1 MSTRFKSRLALGAA
15 LAITGSSAFGASIAL
30 DTSDPS
36 NGLTDIF
43 SATFDGALTPCT
55 GADPAWCSFFGGKPG
70 ATRAIVLSPNPSGI
84 STATPGGITG
94 AGPGSFLNLNIN
106 GSNLELTGGTIAFPA
121 LTLTIAGTTVV
132 TPSGTA
138 GIVLD
143 SGLQT
148 AAIDGNNQAE
158 FLVNLAPS
166 LAADFS
172 TFSSIVGPSDCTGGL
187 CALIP
192 ILSLDMVKY
201 RLFIDLDDDLGGFT
215 ASFIGQTANNSLL
228 SVTMNSASPVPVP
241 AAGWL
246 LVPAVAA
253 VAARARRRK
262 AA

>member
-1 MSTRFKSRLALGAA
+1 MFTSLKTRLTLGAA
-15 LAITGSSAFGASIAL
+15 LVLTGTGAFGASIAL
-30 DTSDPS
+30 DTGDAT

-43 SATFDGALTPCT
+43 SATFDGALSPCT
-55 GADPAWCSFFGGKPG
+55 GSDPGWCSFFGGKPG
-70 ATRAIVLSPNPSGI
+70 TSRAIVISPNPSGI

-121 LTLTIAGTTVV
+121 ITLTIAGTTTV

-138 GIVLD
+138 GFVLNPGIQ
-143 SGLQT
+143 S
-148 AAIDGNNQAE
+148 AAINGDGQAE
-158 FLVNLAPS
+158 FLVNLAPN

-172 TFSSIVGPSDCTGGL
+172 TFSSIVGPADCTGSL

-192 ILSLDMVKY
+192 ILSLDMVRY
-201 RLFIDLDDDLGGFT
+201 RLFIDLEPDLSGFT
-215 ASFIGQTANNSLL
+215 GTFIGQTANNSLL
-228 SVTMNSASPVPVP
+228 FANLNSTSAVPVP

-262 AA
+262 A